1 MSNTRPWILGAAALS
16 VLLAV
21 AGWLL
26 LISPERGK
34 AADLKSQKTAQ
45 IQTNQQLQLDIAQL
59 KAQFNSLPA
68 KQAELAKI
76 KQQLPNNPAL
86 PSLVRSLTNIAN
98 QSGAG
103 LTSVAPGAPVAAA
116 STTTTTSTGATTST
130 AAPAGLVS
138 IPVTVVVDGT
148 YAQNELFLQKLQN
161 AVTRAFL
168 VQKLSISVL
177 DTPSLSNN
185 TPVVPSG
192 NLLRTTISGQIFVL
206 QNVAPAATTTTGTGS
221 TTSTTTTTTPAS

>member
-21 AGWLL
+21 AGWFL
-26 LISPERGK
+26 LISPERSK
-34 AADLKSQKTAQ
+34 AADLKAQ
-45 IQTNQQLQLDIAQL
+45 RATQLDRNQQLQLDIAQL
-59 KAQFNSLPA
+59 KAEFNSLPA

-86 PSLVRSLTNIAN
+86 PTLVRSLTNIAN

-103 LTSVAPGAPVAAA
+103 LTSVAPGPPAAVAA
-116 STTTTTSTGATTST
+116 TTGATS
-130 AAPAGLVS
+130 AAPAGLVA
-138 IPVTVVVDGT
+138 IPVTIVVDGT

-168 VQKLSISVL
+168 VQHLTIAVL
-177 DTPSLSNN
+177 DTPSLSNS
-185 TPVVPSG
+185 TPAKPSG
-192 NLLRTTISGQIFVL
+192 NLLRSTIAGQIFVL
-206 QNVAPAATTTTGTGS
+206 QNVAPAASGTTASG
-221 TTSTTTTTTPAS
+221 STTTTTTPAS

>member
-1 MSNTRPWILGAAALS
+1 MSNTRPWILGAAVLS

-21 AGWLL
+21 AGWFL
-26 LISPERGK
+26 LISPERSK
-34 AADLKSQKTAQ
+34 AADLKHQKAAQ
-45 IQTNQQLQLDIAQL
+45 LQANQQLQLDIAQL
-59 KAQFNSLPA
+59 KAEFSTLPA

-76 KQQLPNNPAL
+76 KQQLPNNPSL
-86 PSLVRSLTNIAN
+86 PSLVRSLTTIAN

-103 LTSVAPGAPVAAA
+103 LTSVSPGAPVAASA
-116 STTTTTSTGATTST
+116 TTSTTSTGTTTST
-130 AAPAGLVS
+130 AAPAGLVA
-138 IPVTVVVDGT
+138 IPVAIVVDGT

-192 NLLRTTISGQIFVL
+192 NLLRTTINGQIFVL
-206 QNVAPAATTTTGTGS
+206 QSTVPAASGAAAGS
-221 TTSTTTTTTPAS
+221 GTTTPTTTVPAS

>member
-21 AGWLL
+21 AGWFL
-26 LISPERGK
+26 LISPERSK
-34 AADLKSQKTAQ
+34 AADLKTQRATQVQK
-45 IQTNQQLQLDIAQL
+45 NQQLQLDIAQL
-59 KAQFNSLPA
+59 KAEFNTLPT

-86 PSLVRSLTNIAN
+86 PSLVRSLTTIAN

-103 LTSVAPGAPVAAA
+103 LTSVSPGAPVAV
-116 STTTTTSTGATTST
+116 TTTNTTSASGATTVT

-138 IPVTVVVDGT
+138 IPITIVVDGT
-148 YAQNELFLQKLQN
+148 YAQSELFLQKLQN

-168 VQKLSISVL
+168 VQHLSIAVL
-177 DTPSLSNN
+177 DSPSLSNS
-185 TPVVPSG
+185 TPVAPSG
-192 NLLRTTISGQIFVL
+192 NLLRSTISGQIFVL
-206 QNVAPAATTTTGTGS
+206 QNQAPAASGTTTGAG
-221 TTSTTTTTTPAS
+221 STTTTTTPAS

>member
-21 AGWLL
+21 AGWFL
-26 LISPERGK
+26 LISPERSK
-34 AADLKSQKTAQ
+34 AADLKAQRATQ
-45 IQTNQQLQLDIAQL
+45 IQKNQQLQLDIAQL
-59 KAQFNSLPA
+59 KAEFTTLPA

-86 PSLVRSLTNIAN
+86 PSLVRSLTTIAN

-103 LTSVAPGAPVAAA
+103 LTSVSPGAPAAVSA
-116 STTTTTSTGATTST
+116 TNSTTATGATTS
-130 AAPAGLVS
+130 APAPAGLVA
-138 IPVTVVVDGT
+138 IPVTIVVDGT

-168 VQKLSISVL
+168 VQHLSIAVL
-177 DTPSLSNN
+177 DAPSLSNS
-185 TPVVPSG
+185 TPVLPSG
-192 NLLRTTISGQIFVL
+192 NLLRSTISGEIFVL
-206 QNVAPAATTTTGTGS
+206 QNVAPAATGTTAVGS
-221 TTSTTTTTTPAS
+221 TTTTTPAS